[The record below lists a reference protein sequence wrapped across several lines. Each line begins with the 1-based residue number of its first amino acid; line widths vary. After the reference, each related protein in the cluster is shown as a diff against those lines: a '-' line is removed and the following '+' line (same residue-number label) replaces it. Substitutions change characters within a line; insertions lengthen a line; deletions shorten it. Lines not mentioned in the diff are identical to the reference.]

1 MSFYCNRSTPSQ
13 PDGVLWYGVTD
24 MKNVLITVSSYSAR
38 CITGCKLLRDNQ
50 FNLIFKNSINHLI
63 QSDTLRESID
73 AVIAG
78 TDCYNASI
86 FPLLPKLKIISRFGT
101 GIDNI
106 DTGAAK
112 RSGIV
117 VNNAQGINANAV
129 AEFVIGLI
137 FSGLRNIPANHMDMQ
152 NGYWGYSLGNE
163 LNGKRVGLLGFGNI
177 AKTLV
182 KRLSGFDIEILAH
195 DTCPD
200 RELAEKMA
208 VKIVSIDDLFM
219 QSNVIIVLLPY
230 TSSLENFIS
239 HKYLSMMRNGAL
251 LINAARGKLID
262 ERALLQVIDER
273 NVFAALDVFQH
284 EPLPQFSPLL
294 HSRNII
300 TTPHIAAA
308 TVESYHQ
315 TGIHTA
321 RSVIDFFNGKP
332 IENIYSD

>member
-1 MSFYCNRSTPSQ
+1 
-13 PDGVLWYGVTD
+13 
-24 MKNVLITVSSYSAR
+24 MKNVLITVSSFSAR
-38 CITGCKLLRDNQ
+38 CVTGCKLLRDNQ
-50 FNLIFKNSINHLI
+50 YNLIFKNSVNHLI
-63 QSDTLRESID
+63 ASESDELRASID
-73 AVIAG
+73 AIIAG
-78 TDCYNASI
+78 TDCYDASV
-86 FPLLPKLKIISRFGT
+86 FSLLPKLKIISRFGT
-101 GIDNI
+101 GVDNI
-106 DTGAAK
+106 DTDAAK
-112 RSGIV
+112 KSGIV
-117 VNNAQGINANAV
+117 VNNARGINANAV
-129 AEFVIGLI
+129 AEFIIGLV
-137 FSGLRNIPANHMDMQ
+137 FSGLRNIPGNHMDMQ

-163 LNGKRVGLLGFGNI
+163 LNDKRVGLLGFGNI

-182 KRLSGFDIEILAH
+182 KRLSGFEIEILAY
-195 DTCPD
+195 DKNPD
-200 RELAEKMA
+200 HEIAEKMA
-208 VKIVSIDDLFM
+208 VKFVSVDDIFM
-219 QSNVIIVLLPY
+219 QSNVIVVLLPY

-273 NVFAALDVFQH
+273 NVFSALDVFQH

-321 RSVIDFFNGKP
+321 RSVIDFFDGKT
-332 IENIYSD
+332 IDNILQ

>member
-1 MSFYCNRSTPSQ
+1 
-13 PDGVLWYGVTD
+13 
-24 MKNVLITVSSYSAR
+24 MKNILITVSSFSAR
-38 CITGCKLLRDNQ
+38 CVTGCKLLRDNQ
-50 FNLIFKNSINHLI
+50 FNLIFKNNITHLI
-63 QSDTLRESID
+63 QSEPDDVRESID

-78 TDCYNASI
+78 TDCYDASV
-86 FPLLPKLKIISRFGT
+86 FSLLPKLKIISRFGT

-106 DTGAAK
+106 DTEAAK
-112 RSGIV
+112 KAGIV
-117 VNNAQGINANAV
+117 VNNARGLNANAV
-129 AEFVIGLI
+129 AEFIIGLI
-137 FSGLRNIPANHMDMQ
+137 FSGLRNIPCNHMDMQ

-163 LNGKRVGLLGFGNI
+163 LNSKRVGLLGFGNI

-182 KRLSGFDIEILAH
+182 KRLSGFDIEILAY
-195 DTCPD
+195 DKFPD
-200 RELAEKMA
+200 HEMADKMA
-208 VKIVSIDDLFM
+208 VKFVSIDDIFM

-230 TSSLENFIS
+230 TPSLENFIS

-262 ERALLQVIDER
+262 ERALLQVTDER
-273 NVFAALDVFQH
+273 NVHSALDVFQH

-315 TGIHTA
+315 TGIHA
-321 RSVIDFFNGKP
+321 AKSVIDFFAGKA
-332 IENIYSD
+332 IENICNE